1 MKGLLMKKLILA
13 LCMVFS
19 VGTSVRAEDETFV
32 PTHYEMIQNLQRII
46 NTSTN
51 PHDIVEAERLI
62 REVYGPAYSRELWN
76 KIHTILAVTGIVAT
90 TFVAAIVVAAI
101 AE

>member
-19 VGTSVRAEDETFV
+19 TGTSVHAQEESFV
-32 PTHYEMIQNLQRII
+32 PTRYEMIQNLQRII

-51 PHDIVEAERLI
+51 PYDIVEAERLI
-62 REVYGPAYSRELWN
+62 REVYGPAYSQELWN
-76 KIHTILAVTGIVAT
+76 KIQTILAVTGIVAT
-90 TFVAAIVVAAI
+90 TFVAVIVVAAL

>member
-1 MKGLLMKKLILA
+1 MKKLILA
-13 LCMVFS
+13 LCMLSS
-19 VGTSVRAEDETFV
+19 VGTAVRAQDETFV
-32 PTHYEMIQNLQRII
+32 PTRYEMIQNLQRII

-62 REVYGPAYSRELWN
+62 REVYGPAYSQELW
-76 KIHTILAVTGIVAT
+76 KKVQTVLAVGGVVT
-90 TFVAAIVVAAI
+90 TLFIAAVVIAAI